1 MFIQNIFIGDEF
13 STDFI
18 IFSFYKTIIIYRV
31 VRRLAAIVIMAL
43 HS

>member
-1 MFIQNIFIGDEF
+1 MFIQNIIVEDEF

-31 VRRLAAIVIMAL
+31 IRR
-43 HS
+43 HSHNGT